1 MTFNIL
7 HFCGSIQ
14 KDHSIEELS
23 MLKDI
28 MAQTVNTFS
37 SIEIMLGYTL
47 YSNTKVCFI
56 TEAYGITMNFLPFCP
71 LGKYLLLLS
80 INLTE
85 TTCFRFFKCELCRT
99 FSILKHIQYNI
110 RNVITYIL

>member
-28 MAQTVNTFS
+28 MAQTVNMFS
-37 SIEIMLGYTL
+37 PIEIMLGYTL

-56 TEAYGITMNFLPFCP
+56 TEVYGITMNFLPKTNTTFRAKGIQ
-71 LGKYLLLLS
+71 LGKMIMYDFVDNPPRMLQ
-80 INLTE
+80 E
-85 TTCFRFFKCELCRT
+85 
-99 FSILKHIQYNI
+99 
-110 RNVITYIL
+110 